1 MYIFWKKVSHMV
13 ISSKVWFALSDGA
26 KVVYLKM
33 YGKVLVDFGDY
44 QQEIRLE
51 AYERKACA

>member
-1 MYIFWKKVSHMV
+1 MV
-13 ISSKVWFALSDGA
+13 ISSKVWLALSENA
-26 KVVYLKM
+26 KLSYLRM

-51 AYERKACA
+51 SFEKKVAHV